1 MQEAFE
7 KIIDQLKAESIIM
20 DDEAGNRAVKII
32 EQIAAEY
39 NNGWI
44 PCEPGKYPESNEYIL
59 LNFANFSVPQ
69 VGRYEKDEV
78 GGVFYLGDED
88 ETCISQDL
96 IVSAWQPLPE
106 PYQPNACTETDCP
119 YNDGKDCPAAVGC
132 AGHELKEPCF
142 HRDHTEQGDK
152 RTPMTN
158 ADLIRSMS
166 DEELAE
172 FMANKGGY
180 IACCQCDFFNHD
192 DEKCEVPSEWLC
204 TKGYAEALIHKWL
217 QSEVEVEE

>member
-1 MQEAFE
+1 MQEVFE
-7 KIIDQLKAESIIM
+7 KIIAELGRKRFSAELYG
-20 DDEAGNRAVKII
+20 DEWNGQTVDNLLCLGDVRDVI
-32 EQIAAEY
+32 EEVVAEY

-44 PCEPGKYPESNEYIL
+44 PCEPGKYPESNGYIL

-78 GGVFYLGDED
+78 GGAFYLGDED

-132 AGHELKEPCF
+132 AGHEVKEPCF
-142 HRDHTEQGDK
+142 HCDHTEPYQ
-152 RTPMTN
+152 P
-158 ADLIRSMS
+158 
-166 DEELAE
+166 
-172 FMANKGGY
+172 KG
-180 IACCQCDFFNHD
+180 
-192 DEKCEVPSEWLC
+192 E
-204 TKGYAEALIHKWL
+204 
-217 QSEVEVEE
+217 